1 MFASVQIS
9 SVLLTRAIHPL
20 CELGVRVSCLR
31 NKRERERQREVKT
44 DTQLTRRRKCRF
56 EQGNKDG
63 TTHFFRHALVVSF
76 F

>member
-31 NKRERERQREVKT
+31 NERETERGQNI
-44 DTQLTRRRKCRF
+44 DTI
-56 EQGNKDG
+56 NK
-63 TTHFFRHALVVSF
+63 A
-76 F
+76 

>member
-31 NKRERERQREVKT
+31 NKRERETERGQNIHT
-44 DTQLTRRRKCRF
+44 I
-56 EQGNKDG
+56 NK
-63 TTHFFRHALVVSF
+63 A
-76 F
+76 